1 MQNTSKSVWVLVALA
16 ASAMF
21 AVVAPF
27 TVIAEQAGLLPAY
40 AVFYRYVIIM
50 LITTPFIL
58 LFARSYFNFNR
69 HQFWL
74 VMLQACAAATLSLT
88 YMASFSFIPLS
99 LAVIIFFTA
108 PIITLMVVPFVF
120 GHRLSPAKMAIF
132 FVAFLGLIFVVGP
145 EFSNLN
151 GLGIS
156 LAFIAAICGVIQLLC
171 MSKLVK
177 EISSIALIYSVHL
190 MAMFISFFVLVTLI
204 YTGNIAPPVALNV
217 DMSVNLVGIVG
228 FYMLAYVLL
237 TMVAKYLQPATIS
250 FVSNVEPIITVALA
264 IWLFN
269 ESFSNIQAFG
279 VVIVLTALVAGSLYK
294 EKTPNEQPAE

>member
-1 MQNTSKSVWVLVALA
+1 MQNTNKSIWVLIALA
-16 ASAMF
+16 ASTMF
-21 AVVAPF
+21 AIVAPF
-27 TVIAEQAGLLPAY
+27 TINAEQAGLLPAY
-40 AVFYRYVIIM
+40 AVVYRYVIII

-58 LFARSYFNFNR
+58 LFARHYFKFNR
-69 HQFWL
+69 QQFWL
-74 VMLQACAAATLSLT
+74 VILQSCAAATLSLT

-120 GHRLSPAKMAIF
+120 GHQLSATKVAIF
-132 FVAFLGLIFVVGP
+132 FVAFIGLVFVVGP

-151 GLGIS
+151 GLGIT
-156 LAFIAAICGVIQLLC
+156 LAFVAAICGVVQLLC

-190 MAMFISFFVLVTLI
+190 VAMFISFFVLATLI
-204 YTGNIAPPVALNV
+204 YTGNIAPPVAFNIN
-217 DMSVNLVGIVG
+217 MSTNLVGIVA
-228 FYMLAYVLL
+228 FYMLAYILL
-237 TMVAKYLQPATIS
+237 TMVAKYLQPATIG

-269 ESFSNIQAFG
+269 ETFSDIQAFG
-279 VVIVLTALVAGSLYK
+279 VAIVLSALVAGSLIK
-294 EKTPNEQPAE
+294 DKNSIEQPAE